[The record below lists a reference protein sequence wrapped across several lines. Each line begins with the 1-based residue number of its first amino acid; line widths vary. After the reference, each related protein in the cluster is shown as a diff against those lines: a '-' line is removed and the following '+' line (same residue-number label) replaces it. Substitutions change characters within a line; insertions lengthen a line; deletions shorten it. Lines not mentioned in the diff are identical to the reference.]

1 MANINTMRADVM
13 QAFGQTAQPVKHPI
27 QREEI
32 MSFSKSG
39 VRLNFNLNAYWDEA
53 KGVYQEPVPAI
64 SFSYNKKYCAFPTD
78 AETLIELGKFL
89 GKLGEACKGLPA
101 RDYTVIHDDTDAAEK
116 MLQKYKAA

>member
-1 MANINTMRADVM
+1 MANMNTMRADVM
-13 QAFGQTAQPVKHPI
+13 QAFGQTAQPIEHPI

-64 SFSYNKKYCAFPTD
+64 SFSYNKKYCSIPTD
-78 AETLIELGKFL
+78 ADTLNELSKFL
-89 GKLGEACKGLPA
+89 AKVAKVCKGLPEK
-101 RDYTVIHDDTDAAEK
+101 DYTVIHDDTESAEK
-116 MLQKYKAA
+116 MLQKYKVA